1 MSAIFSSV
9 KQAFSNRNLMV
20 ITLTQSLFMLTA
32 SLWWPYCSFSIQHL
46 GASVTLLGVVFMS
59 EMLFQLLFQLP
70 GGYLTDRLGRKKV
83 IVLGSICR
91 GISPMIY
98 LLTGSWEWVVVGMFF
113 TQASNMMI
121 PAIDALIAESVT
133 KENRGLG
140 YGAFR

>member
-1 MSAIFSSV
+1 M
-9 KQAFSNRNLMV
+9 
-20 ITLTQSLFMLTA
+20 
-32 SLWWPYCSFSIQHL
+32 
-46 GASVTLLGVVFMS
+46 LGVVFMS

-98 LLTGSWEWVVVGMFF
+98 LFTGNWEWVIVGMFF

-121 PAIDALIAESVT
+121 PAIDA
-133 KENRGLG
+133 NP
-140 YGAFR
+140 